1 MKGYCACGR
10 HTGKKILRQTREE
23 QQQTS
28 ASSSNPHSSP
38 QRPANLDKRIVKKR
52 RKASG
57 VGGGSL
63 GSLGWVKRGLHYSTL
78 FGDSQTSSRS
88 RSGAAGVSQV
98 SLMSLFIT
106 CCMLLNTCGIAD
118 ARFEETIFYSPC
130 SFNPLCICSNGG
142 LYFHQDCRKPAL
154 QIIMCEKFV
163 QKQCSQSVDT
173 ICFTWN

>member
-1 MKGYCACGR
+1 M
-10 HTGKKILRQTREE
+10 TVKKILRQTREE

-142 LYFHQDCRKPAL
+142 LYFHQHC
-154 QIIMCEKFV
+154 KFFTTQTV
-163 QKQCSQSVDT
+163 TPIHSV
-173 ICFTWN
+173 CN